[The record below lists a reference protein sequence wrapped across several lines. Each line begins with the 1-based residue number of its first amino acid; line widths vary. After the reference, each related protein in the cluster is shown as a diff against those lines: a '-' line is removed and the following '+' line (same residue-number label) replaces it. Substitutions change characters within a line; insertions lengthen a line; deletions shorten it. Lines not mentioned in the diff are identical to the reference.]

1 MKTAIMQPY
10 FMPYIGYFQLINA
23 VDKFVIY
30 DNIKY
35 TKKGW
40 INRNRILVN
49 GKDQYISLPLKK
61 DSHYLNINERVLSDT
76 WVIERKKLLNKLKA
90 SYAKSPFYSSVI
102 ILLEDI
108 LNHSEKNL
116 FNFIFNSIQKVC
128 YYLDIETPL
137 IKSSSLDIDNSLKGA
152 LKVIEICNCLKSNSY
167 LNPIG
172 GIDLYNKNEFLRS
185 YIDLSFLK
193 SDEIIYNQ
201 FKNNFSPFL
210 SIIDILMFNS
220 KADIRVFLNK
230 YSLI

>member
-1 MKTAIMQPY
+1 MQPY

-49 GKDQYISLPLKK
+49 GKDQYVSLPIKK
-61 DSHYLNINERVLSDT
+61 DSDFLNINERILSDS
-76 WVIERKKLLNKLKA
+76 WKNERRKLLNRLKA
-90 SYAKSPFYSSVI
+90 SYSKSPYYSSVV

-108 LNHSEKNL
+108 LNHSEVNL

-128 YYLDIETPL
+128 YFLDIETPL
-137 IKSSSLDIDNSLKGA
+137 VKFSSLDVDNSLKGTS
-152 LKVIEICNCLKSNSY
+152 KVIKICHCLKSNY
-167 LNPIG
+167 YINPIG
-172 GIDLYNKNEFLRS
+172 GIKLYNKTEFSRS
-185 YIDLSFLK
+185 RIDLSFLK

-201 FKNNFSPFL
+201 FENNFLPFL
-210 SIIDILMFNS
+210 SIIDILMFNNKS
-220 KADIRVFLNK
+220 DIRVFLNK

>member
-1 MKTAIMQPY
+1 MKIAIMQPY

-61 DSHYLNINERVLSDT
+61 GSDFLNINERVLSDS
-76 WVIERKKLLNKLKA
+76 WVNERSKLLNKLKA

-137 IKSSSLDIDNSLKGA
+137 VKSSSLNIDNSFKGA
-152 LKVIEICNCLKSNSY
+152 LKVMAICNCLKSNSY
-167 LNPIG
+167 VNPIG
-172 GIDLYNKNEFLRS
+172 GMDLYNKNEFLKTH
-185 YIDLSFLK
+185 IDLCFLK

-201 FKNNFSPFL
+201 SLDYFLPFL
-210 SIIDILMFNS
+210 SVIDILMFNS
-220 KADIRVFLNK
+220 KPNIKLFLNK

>member
-1 MKTAIMQPY
+1 MKIAIMQPY

-49 GKDQYISLPLKK
+49 GKPEYISLPIKK
-61 DSHYLNINERVLSDT
+61 NSDFLNINERVLSDS
-76 WVIERKKLLNKLKA
+76 WKNERRKLLNKLKA
-90 SYAKSPFYSSVI
+90 SYAKSPFYSSVV

-108 LNHSEKNL
+108 LNHSEINL

-128 YYLDIETPL
+128 HYLDIETPL
-137 IKSSSLDIDNSLKGA
+137 VKSSSLDIDCSLKGA
-152 LKVIEICNCLKSNSY
+152 LKVIKICNCLKSNSY
-167 LNPIG
+167 VNPIG
-172 GIDLYNKNEFLRS
+172 GINLYNKNEFLRS
-185 YIDLSFLK
+185 YIHLTFLK

-201 FKNNFSPFL
+201 SLDCFLPFL

-220 KADIRVFLNK
+220 KPNIKVFLNK
-230 YSLI
+230 YSII

>member
-61 DSHYLNINERVLSDT
+61 DSDYLNINERELSDS
-76 WVIERKKLLNKLKA
+76 WVNERRKLLNKLKA
-90 SYAKSPFYSSVI
+90 SYAKSPFYSSVN
-102 ILLEDI
+102 ILIEDI

-137 IKSSSLDIDNSLKGA
+137 VKSSSLEIGNSLKGS
-152 LKVIEICNCLKSNSY
+152 LKVIEICNCLKSNYY

-172 GIDLYNKNEFLRS
+172 GINLYNKDEFLIN
-185 YIDLSFLK
+185 YIELSFLK

-201 FKNNFSPFL
+201 FKNNFIPFL

-220 KADIRVFLNK
+220 KSDIRVFLNK

>member
-40 INRNRILVN
+40 INRNRILVS
-49 GKDQYISLPLKK
+49 GKEQYISLPLKK
-61 DSHYLNINERVLSDT
+61 GSDYLNINERVLSDS
-76 WVIERKKLLNKLKA
+76 WLNERRKLLNKLKA

-116 FNFIFNSIQKVC
+116 FNFIENSIKIINT
-128 YYLDIETPL
+128 YLDIRTKIIFSSQ
-137 IKSSSLDIDNSLKGA
+137 IKINHSLCSENKIMA
-152 LKVIEICNCLKSNSY
+152 ICKELRSNIY
-167 LNPIG
+167 INPIG
-172 GIDLYNKNEFLRS
+172 GQSLYTKDFFKKDSIKL
-185 YIDLSFLK
+185 LFLK
-193 SDEIIYNQ
+193 TDDIVYNQ
-201 FKNNFSPFL
+201 FDNHFAPFL
-210 SIIDILMFNS
+210 SIIDVLMFNG
-220 KADIRVFLNK
+220 KENTKKLLNS
-230 YSLI
+230 YNFF

>member
-1 MKTAIMQPY
+1 MQPY

-49 GKDQYISLPLKK
+49 GKDEYVSLPLKK
-61 DSHYLNINERVLSDT
+61 DSDYLNINERVLSDS
-76 WVIERKKLLNKLKA
+76 WLNERRKLLNKLKA

-116 FNFIFNSIQKVC
+116 FNFIFNSVEKVC
-128 YYLDIETPL
+128 YYLDIETSL

-152 LKVIEICNCLKSNSY
+152 LKVIEICNCLKSSSY

-172 GIDLYNKNEFLRS
+172 GIDLYNKNEFLRN

-201 FKNNFSPFL
+201 FKNNFIPFL

-220 KADIRVFLNK
+220 KSDIRVFLNK

>member
-1 MKTAIMQPY
+1 MQPY
-10 FMPYIGYFQLINA
+10 FMAYIGYFQLINA

-40 INRNRILVN
+40 INRNRILVK

-61 DSHYLNINERVLSDT
+61 DSDYLNINERVLSDA
-76 WVIERKKLLNKLKA
+76 WVNEKRKLLNKLKD

-116 FNFIFNSIQKVC
+116 FNFILNSIQKVC
-128 YYLDIETPL
+128 YYLDIKTPL
-137 IKSSSLDIDNSLKGA
+137 VKSSSLNIDNSLKGT
-152 LKVIEICNCLKSNSY
+152 LKVIEICNFLKSNSY

-172 GIDLYNKNEFLRS
+172 GMDLYNKDEFLKS
-185 YIDLSFLK
+185 HIDLSFLK
-193 SDEIIYNQ
+193 SDKIIYNQ
-201 FKNNFSPFL
+201 FEYNFLPFL
-210 SIIDILMFNS
+210 SIIDILMFNN
-220 KADIRVFLNK
+220 KPDIREFLNK

>member
-1 MKTAIMQPY
+1 MKIAIMQPY

-61 DSHYLNINERVLSDT
+61 DSDYLNIDERVLSDS
-76 WVIERKKLLNKLKA
+76 WVNERRKLLNKLKA
-90 SYAKSPFYSSVI
+90 SYAKSPFYSSII

-108 LNHSEKNL
+108 LNHPEKNL
-116 FNFIFNSIQKVC
+116 FNFIFNSVEKVC

-137 IKSSSLDIDNSLKGA
+137 VKSSSLDIDNSLKSE
-152 LKVIEICNCLKSNSY
+152 LKVIEICNCLKSSSY

-172 GIDLYNKNEFLRS
+172 GVDLYNKNEFLRN

-201 FKNNFSPFL
+201 FKNNFLPFL

-220 KADIRVFLNK
+220 KSDIRVFLNK